1 MAVMSIALSS
11 APISPVQVVLCHEML
26 TVIDNGRARPEE
38 YATLRAMLG
47 ELAAK
52 HPTGVGCLA
61 VIPRNASP
69 PSDQARA
76 ALNQALT
83 EASESLRCMC

>member
-1 MAVMSIALSS
+1 
-11 APISPVQVVLCHEML
+11 ML

-69 PSDQARA
+69 PSDEPSAYRSERIA
-76 ALNQALT
+76 AVHVLG
-83 EASESLRCMC
+83 R